1 MEPGLLEMQT
11 MDSSNDGGP
20 NSAKIMQYREAGMVN
35 TGTVFFGQLTLD
47 DSRESVEG

>member
-1 MEPGLLEMQT
+1 MQT

-20 NSAKIMQYREAGMVN
+20 NSAKIMQYHEAGMFN
-35 TGTVFFGQLTLD
+35 TGTVLFGPLTLG